1 MVEHGI
7 TTHRMVEQELLWEKE
22 YGPFK
27 AFGYVVPEE
36 LDVADI
42 FDQDAFDTPNVDEI
56 RTDIN
61 NGDKIWVL
69 AQVKVYCQGIE
80 LGDAS
85 IGGLLYKDYDGIK
98 KEIFEED
105 HQSIVHDAL
114 KEARASMKYLRQ
126 VKIPAEEQLTSQL
139 MEGQVW

>member
-1 MVEHGI
+1 MLDG
-7 TTHRMVEQELLWEKE
+7 ELIWEKE

-27 AFGYVVPEE
+27 AFGYVAPEE
-36 LDVADI
+36 IDVGEI
-42 FDQDAFDTPNVDEI
+42 FDADAFDSPNVDEI

-61 NGDKIWVL
+61 NGDKVWVW
-69 AQVKVYCQGIE
+69 AQVKVYCKGIE
-80 LGDAS
+80 LGAGS
-85 IGGLLYKDYDGIK
+85 MGGLLYNDYDGLK

-114 KEARASMKYLRQ
+114 KEARASIKYLRET
-126 VKIPAEEQLTSQL
+126 KMPAEEQLTSQF